1 MLPIE
6 AFTIADIDS
15 LYHLLEQSFPADEFR
30 DYGGQRALFA
40 HPRYHPCGLRD
51 ERGDVKALLT
61 VWDFDTFVYIE
72 HFAVSPAARNGG
84 IGSALL
90 QQVTAPMQKP
100 VCLEVELPES
110 DITRRRIGFY
120 RRNGFFLNDYP
131 YIQPS
136 LGVGRAPQPLRIMTR
151 DGTITQTEFETMRD
165 VIYREVYRVDTEASN
180 GLLFL
185 SCQKK

>member
-1 MLPIE
+1 MLPVE
-6 AFTIADIDS
+6 SFTIADIDS

-72 HFAVSPAARNGG
+72 HFAVSPAARNSG

-120 RRNGFFLNDYP
+120 RRNGFFHMACA
-131 YIQPS
+131 
-136 LGVGRAPQPLRIMTR
+136 GRAAHAGDFVALGG
-151 DGTITQTEFETMRD
+151 DLVALHG
-165 VIYREVYRVDTEASN
+165 
-180 GLLFL
+180 
-185 SCQKK
+185 KKCPFFK